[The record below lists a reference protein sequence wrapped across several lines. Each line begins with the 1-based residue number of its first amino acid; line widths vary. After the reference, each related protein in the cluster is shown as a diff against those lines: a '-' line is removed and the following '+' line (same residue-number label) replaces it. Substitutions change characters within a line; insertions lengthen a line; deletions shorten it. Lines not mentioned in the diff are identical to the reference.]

1 MEVLMNAFRHF
12 LSIFTLSLSLFTP
25 QATAMSAAGRSA
37 ARAMSNA
44 RSALN
49 QTGRSAANTA
59 ARDAAVAGEVAES
72 VPRRVT
78 PAPGIAQPTRQ
89 SMTPVRELPEPVR
102 QPITENLS
110 RSFATQAPK
119 AAQTAPNQGAGLGE
133 AVAAGVGI
141 AGLMGAAAY
150 EKSQETSLPKDFLI
164 ETDTIMLIRLM
175 RENPDYARQFAQL
188 VTVENL
194 AAIDVAV
201 LRFIVHTYPAAAKKI
216 TAISQSIDR
225 GRFSEFVEQA
235 KKSKNP
241 TPTELHL
248 AQYDDIVQATFGK
261 EFDMFP
267 GFRKVV
273 KNVIALEKE
282 YAPKDYY
289 TFVHAQR
296 WSYDFTE
303 AIYRRLKESALN
315 AELPEFKFLVTKSD
329 YCTTR
334 DEEERMRKQIIEQ
347 KVEVGDE
354 NAKSRQ
360 LFLNS
365 SFFGNTSS
373 KGLGSSSVYYFY
385 MNKNCSKVKASPSYM
400 FRMYGQEALY
410 EKYAAEFDELEKE
423 HEALSKGYGNIIFI
437 AVPKSK
443 ISDFVAQVVPG
454 GYVASS
460 IVNGKNTNDIR
471 VILDALSTDP
481 SKVEDSD
488 KKEFVLAMTYTAG
501 LDPKSGI
508 KVYSI
513 NAVDPKA
520 YAAWQQKFDALM
532 TKITPE
538 FKDAYEKYKQE
549 IDERV
554 AQNMRRKGLHVSSPK
569 I

>member
-1 MEVLMNAFRHF
+1 MNVFRHF
-12 LSIFTLSLSLFTP
+12 LPIVTLSLSFFVP
-25 QATAMSAAGRSA
+25 QATAMSAAGRA
-37 ARAMSNA
+37 TARAMPSV
-44 RSALN
+44 RSALS

-59 ARDAAVAGEVAES
+59 ARDVTPTREVTQS
-72 VPRRVT
+72 VPKRFT
-78 PAPGIAQPTRQ
+78 SAPGIAQPVRQ
-89 SMTPVRELPEPVR
+89 SITPVQELPLSAR
-102 QPITENLS
+102 QPVTKNLS
-110 RSFATQAPK
+110 RSFRTRVPK
-119 AAQTAPNQGAGLGE
+119 VVQTTPNQGAGLGK
-133 AVAAGVGI
+133 AVAAGVGL

-150 EKSQETSLPKDFLI
+150 EKSQETLLPKDFLI
-164 ETDTIMLIRLM
+164 ETDTNTLMKLM

-188 VTVENL
+188 VTAENL
-194 AAIDVAV
+194 TAIDVAV
-201 LRFIVHTYPAAAKKI
+201 LRFIVHNYPAAAKKI
-216 TAISQSIDR
+216 TAISQSIER
-225 GRFSEFVEQA
+225 GRFSELVEQA

-248 AQYDDIVQATFGK
+248 AQYHHIVQATFGK

-315 AELPEFKFLVTKSD
+315 TELPDFKFLVTKSD
-329 YCTTR
+329 YCSTR
-334 DEEERMRKQIIEQ
+334 DEEEKMRKQIIEK
-347 KVEVGDE
+347 KVEFGDE
-354 NAKSRQ
+354 KARSRQ

-365 SFFGNTSS
+365 PFFGNTSS
-373 KGLGSSSVYYFY
+373 KSLGSSSVYYFY
-385 MNKNCSKVKASPSYM
+385 MNKNCSHMKASPSYM

-443 ISDFVAQVVPG
+443 ISDFVAQVAPG

-488 KKEFVLAMTYTAG
+488 KKEFVLAMTDTAG

-508 KVYSI
+508 KVHSI

-532 TKITPE
+532 TKITLE

-549 IDERV
+549 SDEIV
-554 AQNMRRKGLHVSSPK
+554 AQNMRRRNK
-569 I
+569 